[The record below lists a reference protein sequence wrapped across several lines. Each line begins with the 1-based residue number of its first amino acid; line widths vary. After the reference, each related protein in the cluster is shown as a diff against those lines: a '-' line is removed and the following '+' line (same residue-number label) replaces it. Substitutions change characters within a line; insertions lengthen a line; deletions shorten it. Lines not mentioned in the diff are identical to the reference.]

1 MSLSRFRLSSSV
13 GKKFLNGLT
22 GVLLLAFIVAHL
34 AGNLTIFAGQNAL
47 NGYAALTHSLGP
59 MLIVIEVALA
69 VVFLAHAASA
79 IGVWRDGRR
88 ARRVSN
94 TRRASKGGASRQTL
108 ASRSMIWT
116 GLALLAFLVIHLWQF
131 RFGPGEHQGYVARL
145 GDREVWD
152 LWRVVVEVLK
162 QPLWAAFYT
171 AMMVLLGFHL
181 RHGFWSAFQSIG
193 LLGPGLRPLAFSAAL
208 VFALVVAAGFVA
220 LPLSVY
226 FLVPSPAAG
235 VALVYP

>member
-88 ARRVSN
+88 ARRVAHPRRPRPPAPVGSWVPGRARRE
-94 TRRASKGGASRQTL
+94 TRSRML
-108 ASRSMIWT
+108 GSAGPCGVR
-116 GLALLAFLVIHLWQF
+116 VF
-131 RFGPGEHQGYVARL
+131 RV
-145 GDREVWD
+145 
-152 LWRVVVEVLK
+152 
-162 QPLWAAFYT
+162 
-171 AMMVLLGFHL
+171 
-181 RHGFWSAFQSIG
+181 
-193 LLGPGLRPLAFSAAL
+193 
-208 VFALVVAAGFVA
+208 
-220 LPLSVY
+220 
-226 FLVPSPAAG
+226 
-235 VALVYP
+235 

>member
-1 MSLSRFRLSSSV
+1 MSLTRFRLSSSV

-34 AGNLTIFAGQNAL
+34 AGNLTIFAGQDAL

-59 MLIVIEVALA
+59 MLIVIELLLGA
-69 VVFLAHAASA
+69 VFLAHAVSA
-79 IGVWRDGRR
+79 INVWRDGQQ
-88 ARRVSN
+88 ARR
-94 TRRASKGGASRQTL
+94 RRNLRTASKGGSSRQTI
-108 ASRSMIWT
+108 ASRSMIVT
-116 GLALLAFLVIHLWQF
+116 GLVLLAFLVIHLWQF
-131 RFGPGEHQGYVARL
+131 RFGPTEHQGYVARL

-162 QPLWAAFYT
+162 NPLWALFYT
-171 AMMVLLGFHL
+171 GCMVLLGLHL

-208 VFALVVAAGFVA
+208 VFAVAVAAGFVA
-220 LPLSVY
+220 LPLYVY
-226 FLVPSPAAG
+226 FLVPTPPTG
-235 VALVYP
+235 VALVHP